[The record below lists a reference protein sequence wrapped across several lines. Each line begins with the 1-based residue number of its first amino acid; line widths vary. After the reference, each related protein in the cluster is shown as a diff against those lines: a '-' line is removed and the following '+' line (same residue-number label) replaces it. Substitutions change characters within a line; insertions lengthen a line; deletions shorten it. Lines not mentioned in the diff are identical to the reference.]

1 MSVPDVFLL
10 RAAES
15 GFSQALSVGLLIPS
29 GICIY
34 SSLNRYSQSVC
45 PRHALLQ
52 SEAAKI
58 SESQVFSPQRVY

>member
-1 MSVPDVFLL
+1 MSVLDVFLL

-15 GFSQALSVGLLIPS
+15 GFSQVLSVGLLIAS
-29 GICIY
+29 GVCIY

-45 PRHALLQ
+45 PRHALLE

-58 SESQVFSPQRVY
+58 SESQFFCPQRVY